1 MQVMEARARQ
11 EVRYAGTRLRF
22 NSQLGPGE
30 IRQYCRLGLAQ
41 QQYMEQLFHA
51 LQLSARA
58 YHRIIRLA
66 RTLADLDGKDAIEQ
80 VHLSEAAC
88 YRMADGKYWRKK
100 G

>member
-11 EVRYAGTRLRF
+11 EARYAGTGLRF

-30 IRQYCRLGLAQ
+30 IRKYCRLGLAQ

-58 YHRIIRLA
+58 YHR
-66 RTLADLDGKDAIEQ
+66 
-80 VHLSEAAC
+80 LSA
-88 YRMADGKYWRKK
+88 WRVRWQIWTEKILSNRFI
-100 G
+100 